1 LQSNHEFEAL
11 YQMNFVKHN
20 VDRKLGS
27 IGEFNSWTRIARMR
41 LIHTKADTD
50 TFRLS
55 TFDL

>member
-1 LQSNHEFEAL
+1 
-11 YQMNFVKHN
+11 MNFVKHN